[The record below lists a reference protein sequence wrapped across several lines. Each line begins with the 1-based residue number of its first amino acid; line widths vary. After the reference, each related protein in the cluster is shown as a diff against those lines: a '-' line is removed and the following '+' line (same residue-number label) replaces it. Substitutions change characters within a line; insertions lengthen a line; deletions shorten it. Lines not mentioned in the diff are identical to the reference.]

1 MSNPIRVLHVFG
13 RLDRGGAETMIMNLY
28 RNIDRTKIQ
37 FDFVKHTEEL
47 CDYEGEIKG
56 LGGKIFSL
64 PRYTGKNHIF
74 YKKRWDKLLNKNP
87 QYKIIHGHL
96 RTTAAIYL
104 KIAKKYGLITIAHSH
119 STASRGNLLEKKI
132 KDIMQISIKYYADYM
147 FACSEA
153 AGKWL
158 FGKDVTLKA
167 NYKCFNNAICIEKYR
182 FDNFARA
189 QMRAELG
196 IQDKFVIGH
205 VGSFTYPKN
214 HTFLIRIFNE
224 IQKYNNEA
232 FLLMVG
238 EGQLKNKIENE
249 IKFLKLQDKVIFTG
263 NIQNV
268 NDYLNIMDVLVFPSI
283 YEGLPVSIIE
293 AQANGLPCVISDLIT
308 KEVKITNL
316 VEFFSIKKEPLEWVN
331 LINTL
336 KRDENTDYIN
346 GMIKSDYNIKNLAKW
361 YENFIRSLLLE

>member
-1 MSNPIRVLHVFG
+1 MSMQIRILHVFG
-13 RLDRGGAETMIMNLY
+13 GMDRGGAETMVMNLY
-28 RNIDRTKIQ
+28 RKIDRSKVQ
-37 FDFVKHTEEL
+37 FDFIVHTDEE
-47 CDYEGEIKG
+47 CSYDDEIKS
-56 LGGKIFSL
+56 LGGKIFRL
-64 PRYTGKNHIF
+64 PRYQGLNHLKYIKLWKQIF
-74 YKKRWDKLLNKNP
+74 EKNP
-87 QYKIIHGHL
+87 EYKIIHGHV
-96 RTTAAIYL
+96 RSTASIYL
-104 KIAKKYGLITIAHSH
+104 KIAKKYGLVTIAHSH
-119 STASRGNLLEKKI
+119 STASRGNVLEKKI

-167 NYKCFNNAICIEKYR
+167 NYKYFNNAICIEKYR
-182 FDNFARA
+182 FDNFTRA

-205 VGSFTYPKN
+205 VGSFTHPKN

-238 EGQLKNKIENE
+238 EGQLKSKIENE

-293 AQANGLPCVISDLIT
+293 AQANGLPCVISDTIT

-316 VEFFSIKKEPLEWVN
+316 VEFISIKKEPLEWVN

-336 KRDENTDYIN
+336 KRDDTDYIN

-361 YENFIRSLLLE
+361 YENFILTLFSE